1 MEVAGLVLSAY
12 PAAILVFEQYKT
24 GTRYFANW
32 AQFRRKYEAFIRDME
47 GQQLFFEGILEDL
60 MCGGPDPFL
69 TGTSS
74 KNEFLGIVN
83 DATFT
88 GWRNPILKARLRSRL
103 DTRYDWCIHTIQRIY
118 NILEELG
125 ELMNVQ
131 EVSVT
136 WSQKELVRVQLRL
149 LLLKFLLDS
158 WTLVIRQPIG
168 GGFNGSALRK
178 PSSRTDTK
186 GI

>member
-1 MEVAGLVLSAY
+1 MGLIQAQPHYNPANSARKITITITRRFAVERFSRRKLHLRVLICLTLQILSLRAKMEVAGFVLSAY

-24 GTRYFANW
+24 GARYFGNW
-32 AQFRRKYEAFIRDME
+32 VQFRRKYEAFIRDME

-74 KNEFLGIVN
+74 KNEFLRIVN

-88 GWRNPILKARLRSRL
+88 GWRNPILKERLRSRL

-118 NILEELG
+118 DILKELG
-125 ELMNVQ
+125 ELMN
-131 EVSVT
+131 
-136 WSQKELVRVQLRL
+136 
-149 LLLKFLLDS
+149 
-158 WTLVIRQPIG
+158 
-168 GGFNGSALRK
+168 
-178 PSSRTDTK
+178 
-186 GI
+186 